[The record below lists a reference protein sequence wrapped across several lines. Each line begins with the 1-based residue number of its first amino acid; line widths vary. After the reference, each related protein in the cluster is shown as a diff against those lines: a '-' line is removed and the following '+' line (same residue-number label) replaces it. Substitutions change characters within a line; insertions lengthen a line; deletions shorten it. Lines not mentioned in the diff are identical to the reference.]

1 MRAGTVGKVIESNNE
16 RFKVGAYVS
25 GWGGVQEYTI
35 SEGKDYQ
42 IIHDNKINKQSY
54 LGVLGMPGF
63 TAYFG
68 ILKEGSIKEGDT
80 VVVSAAA
87 GAVGSVVGQIARI
100 KGCKVIGIAGGSKKC
115 DYVKNTLKFDEC
127 LDYKN
132 ENFFNNLR
140 NACGDGVDVYF
151 DNVGGTLLN
160 QMMIFISRG
169 ARIVICGAISQY
181 NQKPVGPSNY
191 LSLLVNRA
199 TMKGMV
205 VFDYAK
211 DYASAQKEMRDWM
224 LNGELIANEDIYEGI
239 ENFHDIFLK
248 LFNGEKIG
256 KLILKI

>member
-1 MRAGTVGKVIESNNE
+1 
-16 RFKVGAYVS
+16 
-25 GWGGVQEYTI
+25 
-35 SEGKDYQ
+35 
-42 IIHDNKINKQSY
+42 
-54 LGVLGMPGF
+54 
-63 TAYFG
+63 
-68 ILKEGSIKEGDT
+68 
-80 VVVSAAA
+80 
-87 GAVGSVVGQIARI
+87 
-100 KGCKVIGIAGGSKKC
+100 
-115 DYVKNTLKFDEC
+115 
-127 LDYKN
+127 
-132 ENFFNNLR
+132 
-140 NACGDGVDVYF
+140 
-151 DNVGGTLLN
+151 
-160 QMMIFISRG
+160 MIFISRG

-211 DYASAQKEMRDWM
+211 DYAFAQKEMRDWM